1 MEFKKVKLGEV
12 ARVKNGY
19 AFKSKDF
26 TDYGIPIIKIKNICP
41 PLINI
46 EECNYVSEKL
56 YYQTSQYCI
65 LKGDIL
71 ISMTGSGTNQMNSAV
86 GKVGRYLQ
94 NKKALQN
101 QRVGKIEVIDE
112 QKYDKDF
119 LYYYLSQKNILEY
132 FVNNSTGSANQANIS
147 KKIIENLMVPDF
159 LTSTQRKIANILN
172 TLDSKIEINNKIISN
187 LESQAQAIFKS
198 WFVDFEPFQDGDF
211 VESELGMIPEGWEVK
226 SLSDIAFF
234 KNGLAMQ
241 KYRPE
246 INDPSL
252 PVLKIRELN
261 SGSTDFSSDRCRT
274 DIDDSVKV
282 YDGDLIFSWS
292 GTLSCKLWTGGNAGL
307 NQHLFKVTSEKYEKW
322 FNYSWIK
329 FHMNEFIRI
338 AQDKATTMGHIKRSH
353 LDEAKVLIPTIDIYE
368 KIDKL
373 MKPII
378 ELIIKLGIQNTKLAE
393 LRDALLP
400 KLMAGE
406 IDVSNIKIEGEEV
419 KNE

>member
-1 MEFKKVKLGEV
+1 MEFKELDDIAFVKGGKRLPKGQMLVTYKTKHPYLRISDYDKKGKVDLKKIQY
-12 ARVKNGY
+12 VKNET
-19 AFKSKDF
+19 FEE
-26 TDYGIPIIKIKNICP
+26 IKNYI
-41 PLINI
+41 I
-46 EECNYVSEKL
+46 S
-56 YYQTSQYCI
+56 
-65 LKGDIL
+65 KGDVFLSIV
-71 ISMTGSGTNQMNSAV
+71 GTIGIVDYINDELDGASLTENAV
-86 GKVGRYLQ
+86 KITVKDNERY
-94 NKKALQN
+94 NP
-101 QRVGKIEVIDE
+101 I
-112 QKYDKDF
+112 F
-119 LYYYLSQKNILEY
+119 LTYYLKSPSGQFEIHSRTVGTTQKKLAIKR
-132 FVNNSTGSANQANIS
+132 I
-147 KKIIENLMVPDF
+147 KKINVPVISLDK
-159 LTSTQRKIANILN
+159 QKRIASILSN
-172 TLDSKIEINNKIISN
+172 LDSKIEVNNKIISN

-241 KYRPE
+241 RYRPE

-261 SGSTDFSSDRCRT
+261 SGSTDFSSDRCRI

-353 LDEAKVLIPTIDIYE
+353 LDEAKVLIPAIDIYE